1 MNWSIVDLFPSWN
14 CNSRAELPTLKD
26 HTQIYAHLCFGG
38 GLSHLQGTVAY
49 IGGGGGEG
57 SGRADEEGGDREL
70 HGCLVFLC
78 CVTS

>member
-1 MNWSIVDLFPSWN
+1 MEVQFKGF
-14 CNSRAELPTLKD
+14 AELPILKD

-70 HGCLVFLC
+70 HGSC
-78 CVTS
+78 CE